1 MHLTETH
8 RALRPATDQGQVLQ
22 QRQTTYRVAKV
33 VAPFHTM
40 DSRTGI
46 VAPIQQPPN
55 TRQSEHCIERSP
67 NRSDD
72 VGPCGPATGWHCPSR
87 VEVTARPCTEVVG
100 IFLQPRKR
108 AFHISDFAFQC
119 SLAVAMSSRWR
130 VHNCPTVTAVGKA
143 SVTDQFVWC
152 GLTQNHRWAAV
163 T

>member
-22 QRQTTYRVAKV
+22 QRRTIGRVARV

-55 TRQSEHCIERSP
+55 TRQSEHRIERSP

-72 VGPCGPATGWHCPSR
+72 VGPCGPATGWHCSSR
-87 VEVTARPCTEVVG
+87 VEVPARPRANIVG

-108 AFHISDFAFQC
+108 TFHISDSAFHC

-130 VHNCPTVTAVGKA
+130 VHNCPPVTAVAKA
-143 SVTDQFVWC
+143 SVTNQLVWC
-152 GLTQNHRWAAV
+152 GLTQHR
-163 T
+163 